1 MNEFLNGNRPKAA
14 TTTTTQSVAAA
25 RGNVVL
31 VLVKAKLTE
40 RKKERKKEREKC
52 TCCACVLGEGVGAT
66 SGKARGSARNDVIL
80 YDRRPEWVCTSTMI
94 IQRRLSTSIRHLI
107 SLPLP
112 LCVCVYVQYA
122 FTSFVPSFNF

>member
-1 MNEFLNGNRPKAA
+1 MNEFLNGNRPDAA
-14 TTTTTQSVAAA
+14 TTTNTTTTQSVAAA

-31 VLVKAKLTE
+31 VLVKAKLT
-40 RKKERKKEREKC
+40 ERKKEREKC

>member
-1 MNEFLNGNRPKAA
+1 MNEFLNGNRPDAA
-14 TTTTTQSVAAA
+14 TTTNTTTTQSVAAA
-25 RGNVVL
+25 RGNVVH
-31 VLVKAKLTE
+31 VLVKAKLT
-40 RKKERKKEREKC
+40 ERKKEREKC